1 MKRLA
6 QVLLLFAAL
15 MMPSLSAR
23 GDEFYESRLRDGE
36 SAYREKKPTQAVVS
50 LQIAAFGLMERP
62 TLLSEALAYLALA
75 QAAAGD
81 GVASDATLGR
91 FLEVERRFA
100 PYAKLQ
106 LDATVAA
113 EFQLL
118 LRRRVAQAT
127 LLSFP
132 GLAGVVLTEEQ
143 RLAKLPPRERT
154 KAYEAAMR
162 REPGNPRWPLALARD
177 ASAANDPKGVVEWT
191 GKALEVE
198 PGNVEARSLR
208 AHART
213 ARGEWT
219 LAWADINAL
228 PPAELESRP
237 DLAADRFVVLVEL
250 KQWAPAR
257 EAAAR
262 LTVADGTRPDVARA
276 RQRLA
281 AAP

>member
-1 MKRLA
+1 MKRIA
-6 QVLLLFAAL
+6 QLVLLFAGL
-15 MMPSLSAR
+15 MMPSPAAR
-23 GDEFYESRLRDGE
+23 GDEFYEVRLRDGE
-36 SAYREKKPTQAVVS
+36 SAYLEKKPTQAVVS
-50 LQIAAFGLMERP
+50 LKIAAFGLMERP
-62 TLLSEALAYLALA
+62 TLLSETLVYLALA

-106 LDATVAA
+106 LDAAVAA
-113 EFQLL
+113 QFQLL
-118 LRRRVAQAT
+118 LRRRVAQTT

-132 GLAGVVLTEEQ
+132 GLAGTVETEEQ

-177 ASAANDPKGVVEWT
+177 AAAANDSKAVVEWS
-191 GKALEVE
+191 GKALALE

-213 ARGEWT
+213 ARSEWT

-228 PPAELESRP
+228 PPAELDSRP

-262 LTVADGTRPDVARA
+262 LSVADGTRPDVARA
-276 RQRLA
+276 RQKLA